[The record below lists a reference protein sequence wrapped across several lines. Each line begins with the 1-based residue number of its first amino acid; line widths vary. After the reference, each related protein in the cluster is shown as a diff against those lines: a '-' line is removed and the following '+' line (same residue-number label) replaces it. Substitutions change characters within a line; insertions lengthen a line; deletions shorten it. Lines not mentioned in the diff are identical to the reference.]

1 MQNGINIFAGLAVV
15 LLYLALL
22 WLCALI
28 EG

>member
-1 MQNGINIFAGLAVV
+1 MQNGINIFAGLAGV

>member
-1 MQNGINIFAGLAVV
+1 MQNGINVFAGLAVV
-15 LLYLALL
+15 SLYGALL